1 MILFDKCSS
10 HSPLLLSYYCYAV
23 MLKLKAVGI
32 PSEQLPVTD
41 DSKLLIDDHLKWLA
55 ELKMVEEAEALEPPS
70 KRSRSERE
78 PKIGDI
84 DPEAISSL
92 CKSSSS
98 CYTVG

>member
-1 MILFDKCSS
+1 MLLFDNAAS
-10 HSPLLLSYYCYAV
+10 HSTLLLSFYLYTV
-23 MLKLKAVGI
+23 MLKLKAVGV
-32 PSEQLPVTD
+32 PSEALSVTD
-41 DSKLLIDDHLKWLA
+41 DSKLLKDDHLKWLA